1 MNVAETIK
9 KNTRK
14 HLENGGL
21 FYGQC
26 VSAVGWIGG
35 SVPEMTEEE
44 GIIELPTSDSSNAAI
59 VCGSALAGR
68 RPIYAIRYQGFLAY
82 NAASLLNFAAKS
94 QEMWETPCPVFVR
107 GIGMEGSI
115 GPVATGMHHS
125 MVMRMPGFIVVSPM
139 TPSEWEQ
146 VWNYYL
152 ENQQPVFC
160 SEHRTSFNIDNEIEN
175 IIYKNIH
182 PESKKKTKT
191 TIFSI
196 GAARLESI
204 MAFKL
209 LKEKNI
215 NVNVINLIW
224 LKPLKISDEAIS
236 LLEESEFG
244 IVIDS
249 DFQICGAAE
258 HIANFLMI
266 KTSKPV
272 YALGLE
278 DRTSGFAAHCDNLT
292 PNAIKIAN
300 AVKFEDFVI

>member
-1 MNVAETIK
+1 
-9 KNTRK
+9 
-14 HLENGGL
+14 
-21 FYGQC
+21 
-26 VSAVGWIGG
+26 
-35 SVPEMTEEE
+35 
-44 GIIELPTSDSSNAAI
+44 
-59 VCGSALAGR
+59 
-68 RPIYAIRYQGFLAY
+68 
-82 NAASLLNFAAKS
+82 
-94 QEMWETPCPVFVR
+94 MWKTPCPVFVR

-125 MVMRMPGFIVVSPM
+125 MVMRMPGFIVASPM

-182 PESKKKTKT
+182 PESKKKTKA

-236 LLEESEFG
+236 LLKESEFG
-244 IVIDS
+244 VVIDS
-249 DFQICGAAE
+249 DFHICGASE

-292 PNAIKIAN
+292 PNAINIAN
-300 AVKFEDFVI
+300 SVEFEDFVI